1 MESLIPYL
9 VPLLLLPFSAYLVFS
24 IRKKASG
31 QRKNLP
37 PGSMGWPFL
46 GENMELASLGC
57 QKLIKDRMHKYSGHV
72 FKTSLLGEK
81 MAVLCGEQGNKFI
94 FKNQNTLFARWAPPS
109 LRKAIYQDLDATK
122 HQEPKATFDNFQ
134 YDILKPDALK
144 KYVLVMD
151 SLAREHLETEWR
163 GSLVVEALP
172 STQKYALSLA
182 CRIFMNREG
191 WDHSGDFL
199 KSLSRLTKGILSLP
213 VNMLGTALNRAIKGG
228 RVVRR
233 ELLRIVEERRRE
245 MSKGEDLLS
254 KMVEATNED
263 GEYMSDS
270 MIVNVLIGLLL
281 GAEYEL
287 SSLITIVIYY
297 LAELPHIFNRVLEEQ
312 MEIAKSKGPNELLAM
327 EDLEKMKYTWNV
339 VRECLR
345 LTPPSIGGFSESTA
359 EFTYAGFT
367 IPKGWKVLWTSHSSH
382 MNPDYFPEPE
392 KFDPLRFEGSGPEPY
407 TYVPFGG
414 GARMCPGRSYTK
426 LVTLVFTHNLVTR
439 FRLEKVIP
447 NEKMLFRSSPAPA
460 HGLPLRLHPHKR

>member
-151 SLAREHLETEWR
+151 SLAL
-163 GSLVVEALP
+163 VEALP

-228 RVVRR
+228 RV
-233 ELLRIVEERRRE
+233 
-245 MSKGEDLLS
+245 
-254 KMVEATNED
+254 MVEATNED